1 MGVSPAA
8 SGSGGW
14 RRFLSV
20 AAAVLDLGAL
30 GISFLPV
37 GAASCTGY
45 ATAVAPGQPAGPA
58 HEVCHAAPTIS
69 AFQSAIPLL
78 TLMVA
83 LGLVP
88 LLTLRVR
95 RRWPCVAA
103 AAVQAVS
110 LVLSLGGFLFWV
122 PALLC
127 TVAAAVAPPGA

>member
-1 MGVSPAA
+1 M
-8 SGSGGW
+8 
-14 RRFLSV
+14 

-78 TLMVA
+78 ALMVA

-95 RRWPCVAA
+95 QRWPCVASA
-103 AAVQAVS
+103 AAQAVS

-127 TVAAAVAPPGA
+127 TVAAAVTPPGA